1 MKHVTFH
8 LPSFL
13 RRVRIHGGEFD
24 SSARAMNREK
34 QVRLLQA
41 DLRIVR
47 GSTIER
53 KQMSTTIKRVAL
65 IAVAALGLSLVSVAP
80 SNAAINQDTLTLSA
94 ATAAQTTAETY
105 TATSAVATLSY
116 LGATGDSATV
126 TAALVS
132 GPAGNTALPY
142 LRLTET
148 ASATIDGAS
157 LAAGSV
163 TGPNTAVRVG
173 AGDGTKVTTA
183 KFAVYLGVTGTTAPA
198 VAGTYVVRLT
208 PASVGASG
216 ALLGAAA
223 VNLTITVTTA
233 ATLDKVVDVAKS
245 TSILNAAETVTA
257 TADATVSGSMAIVAG
272 SAVGTISVAL
282 LNAAGSAVTG
292 ESYTASILSGPGLL
306 GSGAFGAGTT
316 HSINATGRAI
326 TVQNG
331 HVVGVF
337 ADGTSGVSKIEIRTA
352 AGVLIATETVTFFGA
367 VASIVAT
374 VAKAVIGTTAAD
386 AVTAVAKDKDGTIVQ
401 TGTLYALSGTAT
413 VIASGGSATITAGK
427 ATFSLTGLVAGTTK
441 ITVADAATTATAT
454 VSAAAVDV
462 RVGSST
468 PASIV
473 VAMDKTLYAPG
484 EAITATIT
492 VLDATGLAVADG
504 VYNNI
509 FAATGISA
517 NYTIASWSDTTTV
530 TTVNGV
536 GTRTGYLPSTE
547 GDVVFKW
554 TSGTNLATANQ
565 AVAGTA
571 TVTITSPGTNAA
583 TDAANEATDA
593 ANAATD
599 AALAAAE
606 AADAATTAA
615 QEASDAVVALSASVT
630 QLIAGLQAQIKTL
643 AATLAKI
650 AALQQKIANK
660 GGLLSLYLLS
670 DLLLQSCNL
679 CQCCCKCLDLS
690 L

>member
-282 LNAAGSAVTG
+282 MNAAGSAVTG

-306 GSGAFGAGTT
+306 GPERIEAVYDSLVTADPAAFSSFTEIVPTADP
-316 HSINATGRAI
+316 ATIAI
-326 TVQNG
+326 
-331 HVVGVF
+331 
-337 ADGTSGVSKIEIRTA
+337 EP
-352 AGVLIATETVTFFGA
+352 ETVASA
-367 VASIVAT
+367 VAV
-374 VAKAVIGTTAAD
+374 
-386 AVTAVAKDKDGTIVQ
+386 
-401 TGTLYALSGTAT
+401 
-413 VIASGGSATITAGK
+413 
-427 ATFSLTGLVAGTTK
+427 
-441 ITVADAATTATAT
+441 T
-454 VSAAAVDV
+454 VSAAFKIDVD
-462 RVGSST
+462 
-468 PASIV
+468 
-473 VAMDKTLYAPG
+473 
-484 EAITATIT
+484 
-492 VLDATGLAVADG
+492 
-504 VYNNI
+504 
-509 FAATGISA
+509 
-517 NYTIASWSDTTTV
+517 
-530 TTVNGV
+530 
-536 GTRTGYLPSTE
+536 
-547 GDVVFKW
+547 
-554 TSGTNLATANQ
+554 LATSTTLSNVA
-565 AVAGTA
+565 AVVTVIVRLTA
-571 TVTITSPGTNAA
+571 AA
-583 TDAANEATDA
+583 PSSAPLAPTDAGVRRTTYVPATA
-593 ANAATD
+593 G
-599 AALAAAE
+599 
-606 AADAATTAA
+606 
-615 QEASDAVVALSASVT
+615 AVVPVT
-630 QLIAGLQAQIKTL
+630 PR
-643 AATLAKI
+643 
-650 AALQQKIANK
+650 
-660 GGLLSLYLLS
+660 
-670 DLLLQSCNL
+670 
-679 CQCCCKCLDLS
+679 
-690 L
+690 